1 MVQQLT
7 VRDERHLSCYL
18 QGALQEVT
26 DGGVLQVE
34 SSGDLRV
41 GGTVAEGDI
50 VLRRYHLH
58 THKPSVRVEYDIT
71 SDT

>member
-1 MVQQLT
+1 M
-7 VRDERHLSCYL
+7 RYERHLSCYL

-34 SSGDLRV
+34 SSGDLRIR
-41 GGTVAEGDI
+41 GTVAEGDI

-58 THKPSVRVEYDIT
+58 IVEYDVT
-71 SDT
+71 SDHVTSCDIM